1 MKKINFIT
9 ETYQLLEDDA
19 YCIDIVKDINRF
31 SVYLYHI
38 DCSVKLFV
46 GGMWGYGKSN
56 DDTDKILE
64 YAYSFATQK
73 LPYYKMHYQGVNG
86 E

>member
-31 SVYLYHI
+31 SVYLPTSHHSTSRKRDY
-38 DCSVKLFV
+38 L
-46 GGMWGYGKSN
+46 
-56 DDTDKILE
+56 
-64 YAYSFATQK
+64 
-73 LPYYKMHYQGVNG
+73 
-86 E
+86 